1 LNAGAVDDRELS
13 GFYPE
18 VTASV
23 NYNRS
28 GDQWD
33 VDGSRFADRENWDTR
48 LTATWTFFE

>member
-33 VDGSRFADRENWDTR
+33 VDGSRFADREN
-48 LTATWTFFE
+48 AF